1 MIVGAA
7 VAVKLAGPVAPAET
21 DPRHLVLIMAGVI
34 VGAGAGPWHSEDSQA
49 YLAQV
54 EQGKAKAAPAP
65 YARV

>member
-1 MIVGAA
+1 MALRGQPALILLRLLRWHWAA
-7 VAVKLAGPVAPAET
+7 SIATLVALLRMSHWTVKA
-21 DPRHLVLIMAGVI
+21 
-34 VGAGAGPWHSEDSQA
+34 SQA